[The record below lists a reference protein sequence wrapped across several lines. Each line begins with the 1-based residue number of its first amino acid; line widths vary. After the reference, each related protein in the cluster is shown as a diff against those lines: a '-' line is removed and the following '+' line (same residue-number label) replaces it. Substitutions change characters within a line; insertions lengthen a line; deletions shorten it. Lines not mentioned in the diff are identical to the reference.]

1 MFCQPLK
8 CHIFAFLK
16 LQATT
21 WKIYLSPPRPQEGG
35 GAGTLGATASPNRCS
50 HQESFYKKAEMASG
64 INNDATA
71 VMDPL
76 SPQSNDEQW
85 EPFVENAGSLRTGI
99 DRNIWRDQRETSASQ
114 KSCIFWGCWKGRPLF
129 SIYQFYTS
137 QFPSDSLSQLIW
149 QVCSHSA
156 ATVGSPVAK
165 PLK

>member
-21 WKIYLSPPRPQEGG
+21 WKIYLSPPCPQEGG
-35 GAGTLGATASPNRCS
+35 GAATLGATASPNRCS
-50 HQESFYKKAEMASG
+50 HQESFQKMASG
-64 INNDATA
+64 VKNDVTA

-137 QFPSDSLSQLIW
+137 QFPSDSLNQLIW
-149 QVCSHSA
+149 HVHILQQLW
-156 ATVGSPVAK
+156 GSPAAK